1 MICLLLIQHIPELA
15 EGAMQQNA
23 NVVYADPPQLGDL
36 LVFKFTAVM
45 RPHLRE

>member
-1 MICLLLIQHIPELA
+1 
-15 EGAMQQNA
+15 MQQNA

-45 RPHLRE
+45 QPHLRE